1 MKKGLKT
8 FYTVSYVVLT
18 ALTLLM
24 IIGTIVSTAM
34 GDASVLTG
42 GLAALIF
49 ALFAIL
55 QVVCLAVYKPGVSLY
70 KIGFYLLHAGLLV
83 MLVGFLAYAVA
94 GEQLNVEV
102 PVNSNGSFYTSVQ
115 NEDGASTEL
124 GFGFRISKFTLEKY
138 EDTGNDKY
146 YRADLTYIDPTTLA
160 QEESYLEV
168 NNTDRRNGWK
178 LYLMSYNDGASTLRN
193 LYGIGEDQYYDIYSA
208 DGIDSGAD
216 LVSLV
221 QQDLGG
227 YYLTYYLYDAIDG
240 RFYPIDEASLA
251 LRKGTLYAHTFAEG
265 NQVSVYI
272 NDSLAAFDESF
283 EADGKGILAHVAENY
298 ADRTVHYYY
307 YTVDQGVVTMIDES
321 YVEEN
326 LTQPMAVEV
335 KATDAAV
342 SLYIMMNKQT
352 PERTLTADG
361 GSSLMASLTD
371 LYGKSVNVTY
381 QLYDRQT
388 GAYLQTT
395 QTEVLTQSGSL
406 KGYALA
412 MGDNDLLVYVH
423 PVSVHLLIKQD
434 PGELAVYVGI
444 GLLFAGTILTCLIRG
459 RKAKS
464 DADAAVKN
472 DAPVGARRS
481 GKASKQNQKKG
492 AAQK

>member
-8 FYTVSYVVLT
+8 FYTVSYIVLT

-24 IIGTIVSTAM
+24 IIGTIAATAK

-42 GLAALIF
+42 GLAAVVF
-49 ALFAIL
+49 AVFAIL
-55 QVVCLAVYKPGVSLY
+55 QVICLAIYKPGISLY

-102 PVNSNGSFYTSVQ
+102 PVNSSGSFYTSVQ
-115 NEDGASTEL
+115 NEEGETTDL
-124 GFGFRISKFTLEKY
+124 GFGMRISKFTLEKY

-160 QEESYLEV
+160 QDDSFLEV

-178 LYLMSYNDGASTLRN
+178 IYLMSYNDGASTLRN
-193 LYGIGEDQYYDIYSA
+193 LYGIGEEQYYDIYSA
-208 DGIDSGAD
+208 DGAQSGTD

-227 YYLTYYLYDAIDG
+227 HYLTYYLYDATDG
-240 RFYPIDEASLA
+240 RFYAIDEESLA
-251 LRKGTLYAHTFAEG
+251 LRTGTLYAHTFAEG

-272 NDSLAAFDESF
+272 NDSLAEFDLTF
-283 EADGKGILAHVAENY
+283 EANGDDILSYVADNY

-307 YTVDQGVVTMIDES
+307 YTADQGVVTMIDED
-321 YVEEN
+321 YVREQ
-326 LTQPMAVEV
+326 LTQPMQVEV
-335 KATDAAV
+335 KVTDAAV

-352 PERTLTADG
+352 PDRTFTADG
-361 GSSLMASLTD
+361 GSALMANLAD
-371 LYGKSVNVTY
+371 VYGKGVNLTY

-395 QTEVLTQSGSL
+395 QTEVMSQTGNLR
-406 KGYALA
+406 GYALA

-423 PVSVHLLIKQD
+423 PVSVHLLLKKD

-444 GLLFAGTILTCLIRG
+444 GLLFAGVILTCLIRG
-459 RKAKS
+459 RK
-464 DADAAVKN
+464 KN
-472 DAPVGARRS
+472 NEERVEAQKDERLAQANRS
-481 GKASKQNQKKG
+481 GKASNKKG
-492 AAQK
+492 GRR